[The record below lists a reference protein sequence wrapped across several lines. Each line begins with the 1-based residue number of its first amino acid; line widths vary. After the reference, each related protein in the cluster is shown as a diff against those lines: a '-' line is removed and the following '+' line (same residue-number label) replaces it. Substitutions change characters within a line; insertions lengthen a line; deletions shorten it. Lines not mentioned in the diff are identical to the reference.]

1 MQDFPQEPHGRTPH
15 GGFVISL
22 DFELMWGVRD
32 IWTVADYG
40 ANVLGVRQVVPRLLE
55 LFARH
60 ELACSWATVGLLF
73 FDEREALMAALPEL
87 RPDYRDRRLSPYADL
102 ERIGESERDDPY
114 HYGLSLIRLI
124 RAAPRQEIATHT
136 FSHYYCLEPG
146 QTRETFRAD
155 LAAAVAAAEAQG
167 VRLRSIVFPRNQV
180 NPAYLPDCLAAGIV
194 AYRGNERAAIYRAAA
209 ASGQGRLRR
218 AGRLADA
225 YLNLTGRNGVVPRAE
240 DGMVN
245 VASSRFL
252 RPWSPRL
259 AALEPLRLRRVLGA
273 MRNAAAEGELFHIW
287 FHPHNFGLHQEENFA
302 VMERIAGE
310 AARLREAHGWPSL
323 TMAEAA
329 QRALAA

>member
-1 MQDFPQEPHGRTPH
+1 MQDSPQQRQGRTPH

-32 IWTVADYG
+32 VWTVAEYG

-60 ELACSWATVGLLF
+60 GLACTWATVGFLF
-73 FDEREALMAALPEL
+73 FEQRDALLAALPAL

-102 ERIGESERDDPY
+102 DRLGESERDDPY

-167 VRLRSIVFPRNQV
+167 IRLSSIVFPRNQV
-180 NPAYLPDCLAAGIV
+180 NPAYLPDCLAAGIT
-194 AYRGNERAAIYRAAA
+194 AYRGNERAAIYRAAG

-225 YLNLTGRNGVVPRAE
+225 YLNLTAANGVVPRAE
-240 DGMVN
+240 GGMVD

-252 RPWSPRL
+252 RLWSPRL
-259 AALEPLRLRRVLGA
+259 RALEPLRLRRVLGA
-273 MRNAAAEGELFHIW
+273 MRQAAARGELFHIW

-302 VMERIAGE
+302 VMERIAAE
-310 AARLREAHGWPSL
+310 AARLGEAHGWPSL

-329 QRALAA
+329 ERALAA